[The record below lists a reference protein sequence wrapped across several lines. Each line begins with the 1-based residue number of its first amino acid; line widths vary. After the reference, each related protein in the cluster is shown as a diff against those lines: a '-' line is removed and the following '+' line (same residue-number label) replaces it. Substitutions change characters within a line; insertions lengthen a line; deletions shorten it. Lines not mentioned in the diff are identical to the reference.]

1 MKTGKIRYSKI
12 KGENMKEKI
21 SFKSLPAFVILGI
34 ITGLLIGIFKKLIG
48 FLASFMDGFLGSGTG
63 KDKLIFM
70 ALIILIGIITFFI
83 LKKDKNTKGSGI
95 PVMTGMMEGTIEV
108 SSEKT
113 IVGKF
118 IASVLT
124 IGSGLTV
131 GREGPSVQLGG
142 LAGDIVG
149 KFFPNTDRNLFI
161 GSAASAGFA
170 VAFNAPVASLIFA
183 VEEIFRTHNF
193 STFLSSALTIISA
206 TVTSGLVFGDH
217 PSLENIPAFANI
229 DQKSLTLIVIL
240 GIFSGLSG
248 VLFNK
253 VVIGSKSIY
262 KKIALPELVKYL
274 APFVIT
280 GLVLLIDPR
289 LFASGEELIYLP
301 SEGNEELA
309 TLIYMYGVKILLLAL
324 AFGIGL
330 SGGSLVPLLAIGAIL
345 GNIYGTALADL
356 GLIPVEMIYAMSL
369 IAMAG
374 HFSSIV
380 RTPITAIILILEMTG
395 GAFSNI
401 LSLAVVSFVAYL
413 VAEMC
418 HSKPFYEDL
427 YERLLITEKAS

>member
-1 MKTGKIRYSKI
+1 
-12 KGENMKEKI
+12 MKEKI
-21 SFKSLPAFVILGI
+21 SFKALPAFVILGI
-34 ITGLLIGIFKKLIG
+34 ITGLLIGTFKRLIG
-48 FLASFMDGFLGSGTG
+48 FVSHFMEGFLLTDI
-63 KDKLIFM
+63 KTNKVIFL
-70 ALIILIGIITFFI
+70 ALIIGIGLVTFFI
-83 LKKDKNTKGSGI
+83 LKNDKNTKGSGI
-95 PVMTGMMEGTIEV
+95 PVMTGMMEDTIDV

-161 GSAASAGFA
+161 GSSASAGFA

-217 PSLENIPAFANI
+217 PSLENIPDFANI
-229 DQKSLTLIVIL
+229 DQKSLVLIVIL
-240 GIFSGLSG
+240 GILAGLSG

-262 KKIALPELVKYL
+262 KKISLPELVKYL

-289 LFASGEELIYLP
+289 LYASGEELIYLP

-309 TLIYMYGVKILLLAL
+309 TLIYMYGAKILLLAL

-345 GNIYGTALADL
+345 GNIYGTILADL
-356 GLIPVEMIYAMSL
+356 GLIPVEMIYAISL

-374 HFSSIV
+374 HFSAIV

-401 LSLAVVSFVAYL
+401 LVLALVSFVAYL
-413 VAEMC
+413 TAEIC

>member
-1 MKTGKIRYSKI
+1 MKFAKIRYSKV
-12 KGENMKEKI
+12 KGEFMKEKI
-21 SFKSLPAFVILGI
+21 SFKCLPAFIILGVV
-34 ITGLLIGIFKKLIG
+34 TGLLIGIFKKLIG
-48 FLASFMDGFLGSGTG
+48 FLAGFMDGFLATG
-63 KDKLIFM
+63 KTDDKLLF
-70 ALIILIGIITFFI
+70 LGLLILIGLLTYFI
-83 LKKDKNTKGSGI
+83 LSKDKNTKGSGI
-95 PVMTGMMEGTIEV
+95 PVMTGMMEGTIAV

-113 IVGKF
+113 IIGKF

-149 KFFPNTDRNLFI
+149 KFFPNVDRNLFI
-161 GSAASAGFA
+161 GSAAASGFA

-193 STFLSSALTIISA
+193 STFLSSALTIIAA
-206 TVTSGLVFGDH
+206 TVTSGLVFGDY
-217 PSLENIPAFANI
+217 PSLENIPTFGNI
-229 DQKSLTLIVIL
+229 DQKSLWLFVIL
-240 GIFSGLSG
+240 GILAGLSG

-253 VVIGSKSIY
+253 VVIGSKSLY
-262 KKIALPELVKYL
+262 KKIAMPEIIKYL
-274 APFVIT
+274 APFAIT
-280 GLVLLIDPR
+280 GLILLMDPR

-301 SEGNEELA
+301 SEGNADLA
-309 TLIYMYGVKILLLAL
+309 TLIYMYGAKILLLAL

-345 GNIYGTALADL
+345 GNIYGTVLADL
-356 GLIPVEMIYAMSL
+356 GLIPLEMVYAISL

-374 HFSSIV
+374 HFSAIV

-401 LSLAVVSFVAYL
+401 LVLAVVSFVAYL
-413 VAEMC
+413 VAEMFK
-418 HSKPFYEDL
+418 SKPFYEDL
-427 YERLLITEKAS
+427 YERLLLTEKSS

>member
-1 MKTGKIRYSKI
+1 MKFRKIRYSKI
-12 KGENMKEKI
+12 KGEYMKEKI
-21 SFKSLPAFVILGI
+21 SFKALPAFVILGI
-34 ITGLLIGIFKKLIG
+34 ITGLLIGTFKKFIG
-48 FLASFMDGFLGSGTG
+48 FVSHFMEGFLLTDT
-63 KDKLIFM
+63 KTDKVIFL
-70 ALIILIGIITFFI
+70 ALILGIGLVTFFI
-83 LKKDKNTKGSGI
+83 LKNDKNTKGSGI
-95 PVMTGMMEGTIEV
+95 PVMTGMMEDTIDV

-217 PSLENIPAFANI
+217 PSLENIPDFANI
-229 DQKSLTLIVIL
+229 DQKSLVLIVIL
-240 GIFSGLSG
+240 GILAGLSG

-262 KKIALPELVKYL
+262 KKISLPELVKYL

-289 LFASGEELIYLP
+289 LYASGEELIYLP

-309 TLIYMYGVKILLLAL
+309 TLIYMYGAKILLLAL

-345 GNIYGTALADL
+345 GNIYGSVLADL
-356 GLIPVEMIYAMSL
+356 GLIPEEMIYAISL

-374 HFSSIV
+374 HFSAIV

-401 LSLAVVSFVAYL
+401 LVLALVSFVAYL
-413 VAEMC
+413 TAEIC

>member
-1 MKTGKIRYSKI
+1 
-12 KGENMKEKI
+12 MKEKI
-21 SFKSLPAFVILGI
+21 SFKSLPAFIILGI

-48 FLASFMDGFLGSGTG
+48 LTSHFMESFLINSDNFTNKIIFL
-63 KDKLIFM
+63 
-70 ALIILIGIITFFI
+70 ALIIAIGIITYFI
-83 LKKDKNTKGSGI
+83 LKKDRNIKGSGI
-95 PVMTGMMEGTIEV
+95 PVMTGMMEGTINV
-108 SSEKT
+108 DSEKT

-149 KFFPNTDRNLFI
+149 KFFPKTDRNLFI
-161 GSAASAGFA
+161 GSAASSGFA

-193 STFLSSALTIISA
+193 NTFLTSAVTIISA
-206 TVTSGLVFGDH
+206 TITSGLVFGDF
-217 PSLENIPAFANI
+217 PSLENIPVFENI
-229 DQKSLTLIVIL
+229 DQKSLWIILAL
-240 GIFSGLSG
+240 GIITGISG

-253 VVIGSKSIY
+253 VVIGSKDIY
-262 KKIALPELVKYL
+262 KKINLPEIVKYL
-274 APFVIT
+274 APFILT
-280 GLVLLIDPR
+280 GLVLIIDPR

-301 SEGNEELA
+301 SLGNEGIK
-309 TLIYMYGVKILLLAL
+309 TLIYMYLAKILLLSL

-345 GNIYGTALADL
+345 GNIYGTILANL
-356 GLIPVEMIYAMSL
+356 GLIPADMIFAISL

-374 HFSSIV
+374 HFSAIV
-380 RTPITAIILILEMTG
+380 RTPITAVILILEMTG

-401 LSLAVVSFVAYL
+401 LALAVVSLAAYL
-413 VAEMC
+413 VAEIMK
-418 HSKPFYEDL
+418 SKPFYEDL
-427 YERLLITEKAS
+427 YERLLITEKSS

>member
-1 MKTGKIRYSKI
+1 
-12 KGENMKEKI
+12 MKEKI

-48 FLASFMDGFLGSGTG
+48 LVAGFMDGFLGSGTG

-70 ALIILIGIITFFI
+70 ALIILIGLITSFI

-113 IVGKF
+113 IIGKF

-217 PSLENIPAFANI
+217 PSLENIPAFASI
-229 DQKSLTLIVIL
+229 DQKSLILIVIL
-240 GIFSGLSG
+240 GIFAGLSG

-309 TLIYMYGVKILLLAL
+309 TLIYMYGAKILLLAL

-356 GLIPVEMIYAMSL
+356 GLIPVEMIYAISL

-374 HFSSIV
+374 HFSAIV

>member
-1 MKTGKIRYSKI
+1 
-12 KGENMKEKI
+12 MKEKI
-21 SFKSLPAFVILGI
+21 SFKALPAFVILGI
-34 ITGLLIGIFKKLIG
+34 ITGLLIGTFKKFIG
-48 FLASFMDGFLGSGTG
+48 FVSHFMEGFLLTDT
-63 KDKLIFM
+63 KTDKVIFL
-70 ALIILIGIITFFI
+70 ALILGIGLVTFFI
-83 LKKDKNTKGSGI
+83 LKNDKNTKGSGI
-95 PVMTGMMEGTIEV
+95 PVMTGMMEDTIDV

-217 PSLENIPAFANI
+217 PSLENIPDFANI
-229 DQKSLTLIVIL
+229 DQKSLVLIVIL
-240 GIFSGLSG
+240 GILAGLSG

-262 KKIALPELVKYL
+262 KKLALPELVKYL

-309 TLIYMYGVKILLLAL
+309 TLIYMYGAKILLLAL

-345 GNIYGTALADL
+345 GNIYGTILADL
-356 GLIPVEMIYAMSL
+356 GLIPVEMIYAISL

-374 HFSSIV
+374 HFSAIV

-401 LSLAVVSFVAYL
+401 LVLALVSFVAYL
-413 VAEMC
+413 TAEIC

>member
-1 MKTGKIRYSKI
+1 M
-12 KGENMKEKI
+12 EEKI
-21 SFKSLPAFVILGI
+21 SFKSLPIFIILGI
-34 ITGLLIGIFKKLIG
+34 FTGLLIGTFKKLIG
-48 FLASFMDGFLGSGTG
+48 LVSHFMESFLIESDNFTNKIIFLV
-63 KDKLIFM
+63 
-70 ALIILIGIITFFI
+70 LIIAIGIITYFI

-124 IGSGLTV
+124 IGSGITV

-142 LAGDIVG
+142 LAGEIVG
-149 KFFPNTDRNLFI
+149 KFSPNIDRNLFI

-170 VAFNAPVASLIFA
+170 VAFNAPVASLIFV

-193 STFLSSALTIISA
+193 STFLTSAITIISA
-206 TVTSGLVFGDH
+206 TFTSGLVFGDF
-217 PSLENIPAFANI
+217 PSLEAIPDFARI
-229 DQKSLTLIVIL
+229 DMTSLWIILIL
-240 GIFSGLSG
+240 GILTGLSG
-248 VLFNK
+248 VLFNW

-262 KKIALPELVKYL
+262 KKINLPSLVKYL
-274 APFVIT
+274 APFIIT
-280 GLVLLIDPR
+280 GLVLLVDPR
-289 LFASGEELIYLP
+289 LFASGEGLIYIP
-301 SEGNEELA
+301 ATGGEAIS
-309 TLIYMYGVKILLLAL
+309 TLIYMYVAKILLLSL

-345 GNIYGTALADL
+345 GNIYGTILANL
-356 GLIPVEMIYAMSL
+356 GLIPVEMIFAISL

-374 HFSSIV
+374 HFSAIV

-395 GAFSNI
+395 GSFSSMLA
-401 LSLAVVSFVAYL
+401 LSLVSFASYL

-418 HSKPFYEDL
+418 KSKPFYEDL
-427 YERLLITEKAS
+427 YERLLVTEKFS